1 MAVNKVDAQ
10 KDIAAP
16 PDKVFRSIAD
26 YKQRPQWLP
35 SNFSDYKVGD
45 NIEGFEE
52 TEVKRTL

>member
-16 PDKVFRSIAD
+16 PDTVFRSIAD

-35 SNFSDYKVGD
+35 PNFSDYRVEKG
-45 NIEGFEE
+45 G
-52 TEVKRTL
+52 KR